1 MFWILFSR
9 RRYLDS
15 MEFVRS
21 CSDKMQISSPPRN
34 VWHGDP
40 PSQATMI
47 CLFPWWKICYPSL
60 VPSVRH
66 EASSLP
72 PSLPPK
78 CLTCTCS
85 PKWLAHSYVSTF
97 TTSWNGRRYVAYRNM
112 PSSLLNI
119 VHGHT
124 EDQEHLAFGGLA
136 FFLIEFVWPSHVSD
150 QSRVMKLRK
159 CNAIFHQHVSTK
171 RKKRTAHGI
180 LSQMI
185 GLSMEQ
191 YIPETT
197 RRPKPTFLSPTVKV
211 CNPHVKDINTR
222 HALGFPF
229 CKQWPG
235 TSNGWTMLKW

>member
-1 MFWILFSR
+1 MVEDLLSQP
-9 RRYLDS
+9 
-15 MEFVRS
+15 RS
-21 CSDKMQISSPPRN
+21 KRPTWS
-34 VWHGDP
+34 V
-40 PSQATMI
+40 
-47 CLFPWWKICYPSL
+47 L
-60 VPSVRH
+60 VYHYRPV
-66 EASSLP
+66 
-72 PSLPPK
+72 LPPK

-97 TTSWNGRRYVAYRNM
+97 TTSWNGRRYIAYRNM

-119 VHGHT
+119 AHGHT
-124 EDQEHLAFGGLA
+124 KDQEHLAFGGLA

-197 RRPKPTFLSPTVKV
+197 RRPKPTFLSPTLKV

-222 HALGFPF
+222 HALGFLF